1 MIGNRGES
9 GIGWQ
14 IRRGGNDSFCF
25 TTRGIS
31 NDDMYSNIAP
41 PLNEWANFPCVY
53 DSDAFTKAI
62 YFNSELIRQID
73 LTGDNHVVAPTTH
86 NTYIGARANGGNTGP
101 ESLFNGDIDE
111 VRIYDKA
118 LTNGEVKFL
127 NDPTP

>member
-1 MIGNRGES
+1 
-9 GIGWQ
+9 
-14 IRRGGNDSFCF
+14 
-25 TTRGIS
+25 
-31 NDDMYSNIAP
+31 MYSNQAP
-41 PLNEWANFPCVY
+41 PLNEWVNFACVY

-86 NTYIGARANGGNTGP
+86 NTYIGARANRGNTGP
-101 ESLFNGDIDE
+101 ESLFTGDIDE